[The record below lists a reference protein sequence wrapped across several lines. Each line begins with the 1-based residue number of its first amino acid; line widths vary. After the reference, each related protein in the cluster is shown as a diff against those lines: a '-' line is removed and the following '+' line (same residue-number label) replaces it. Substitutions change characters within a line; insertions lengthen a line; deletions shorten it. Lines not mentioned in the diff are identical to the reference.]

1 MANQFITYLG
11 DARPLPM
18 RSPEI
23 ESYKYRELGE
33 IVQQNA
39 KALGGSLDQYAEFE
53 RQKGQIQ
60 DIKNFLD
67 SDSQIDSIVGE
78 FKVKQAQNP
87 LAYDKHKQWA
97 GEAMKKIGGLKYTFS
112 DELNATKF
120 EAKKKG
126 IITDFNIKTAI
137 GIGESELTDAKNIWQ
152 SNYGRQIK
160 EGRYGDAKATLAA
173 GAGVFENPTIIE
185 NEIAGVDHT
194 ETLNIAGNDILKDPN
209 DALKKLQG
217 GHYKGLREDEVYNL
231 KAEASKVLNK
241 KRVETGESLL
251 GRQFLGTVVTD
262 DEIDDYYKKG
272 YVNLS
277 QAIRIKENNKAR
289 IKNTP
294 PVYND
299 ETYGMLDGLITDYNP
314 EADSNGDKAAYVT
327 NEIAASDLP
336 DAYKKKLQER
346 FKDKGDAVNDS
357 EKRRVSG
364 MQDFA
369 RKEVDRLMNSGVF
382 GDYKGNDLKLL
393 TGEGNFDLD
402 ASYKKSPGYEEAIL
416 KASKI
421 TQDVDEFIRSNPSAG
436 QEQIKEYIKTRSD
449 EMKPSKTIDISTKK
463 APVSF
468 TGSMPTSIGL
478 TPKESG
484 AALRD
489 AMNSMD
495 MNIPRSKAPSM
506 MDIIVSQ
513 EARRDDNGNLMVYN
527 LPAEDGGGSYE
538 VAGINEKHNP
548 KMAAELANYVRTG
561 NHKEAEKKT
570 REYTEELTR
579 RPAELMKEAG
589 IKSAPVETFLRDS
602 FHNMGEGGMARVIQR
617 ATGSPASGKMDDAT
631 VKALGNLVKDN
642 GNVGAISALNK
653 ARQEHYLAIVKSK
666 PEKEIFKDGWLD
678 RSNRVAGLALNVA
691 DYDFKGTDWATV
703 RSGLITEGAKMKM
716 SYRQILAAVGQARQ
730 NWLVSNSP
738 FNL

>member
-1 MANQFITYLG
+1 MPIDPSVVMRNRSAGVAEGIASLGESTGQASNALFRLQRTRDKELREAATREAGNNFTVENARIFSALKQRNDPENLEQEYATQSESVISEILKTVPEENRGLVEQQLRNEQANTHANVLGLSANMASQRNVRATEAAIDIAIEKGDRDSANSLIDSCSALTDSEKELSKRKAGAKFDKDDFNKLLAEDPNEALKQLG
-11 DARPLPM
+11 
-18 RSPEI
+18 
-23 ESYKYRELGE
+23 SYKNLSESDKFNL
-33 IVQQNA
+33 
-39 KALGGSLDQYAEFE
+39 S
-53 RQKGQIQ
+53 Q
-60 DIKNFLD
+60 D
-67 SDSQIDSIVGE
+67 
-78 FKVKQAQNP
+78 
-87 LAYDKHKQWA
+87 
-97 GEAMKKIGGLKYTFS
+97 
-112 DELNATKF
+112 
-120 EAKKKG
+120 
-126 IITDFNIKTAI
+126 
-137 GIGESELTDAKNIWQ
+137 
-152 SNYGRQIK
+152 
-160 EGRYGDAKATLAA
+160 
-173 GAGVFENPTIIE
+173 
-185 NEIAGVDHT
+185 
-194 ETLNIAGNDILKDPN
+194 
-209 DALKKLQG
+209 
-217 GHYKGLREDEVYNL
+217 
-231 KAEASKVLNK
+231 ASRLLNK
-241 KRVETGESLL
+241 KRIETGEILL
-251 GRQFLGTVVTD
+251 GKQFLGTVVTD

-346 FKDKGDAVNDS
+346 FKNKGDAVNDS

-468 TGSMPTSIGL
+468 TGSMPTSLGL

-495 MNIPRSKAPSM
+495 MNTPMTKAPSM